1 MSNVKNVN
9 DSTFESEVLKSTQP
23 VLVEFGAEWCGPC
36 HRMAPILD
44 QISDNTDI
52 KVFKIDIDDATEVTA
67 KYGIRGVPTIM
78 LFNNGKVLA
87 TKVGLVP
94 LNILDAFITENLNK

>member
-36 HRMAPILD
+36 HRMSPILD
-44 QISDNTDI
+44 QISDNKDI

-87 TKVGLVP
+87 SKVGLIP
-94 LNILDAFITENLNK
+94 FNALDSFITENLNK